1 MFFAFFFFFMIR
13 RPPRSTRTDTLCP
26 YTTLCRSHDP
36 ALDTVTAVHDASGSS
51 ALQQQ
56 RGYERIGTDVD
67 AVPLAGRPQKCR
79 GGTGAAATIYGALV
93 KADTFLMRA
102 IIVGIERMPPLA
114 GRCDEGIHDLVWP
127 SRGRYGQPSLTSPI
141 LIVAF
146 AHPSLGTTK
155 IGGNDGLAP
164 AVIP

>member
-1 MFFAFFFFFMIR
+1 MLR
-13 RPPRSTRTDTLCP
+13 RPPRSTRTDTRVP
-26 YTTLCRSHDP
+26 YTTLFRSH
-36 ALDTVTAVHDASGSS
+36 
-51 ALQQQ
+51 
-56 RGYERIGTDVD
+56 
-67 AVPLAGRPQKCR
+67 KCR

-102 IIVGIERMPPLA
+102 IIVGIERMPPLD

-127 SRGRYGQPSLTSPI
+127 SRGRYGQPSLTSQI

-146 AHPSLGTTK
+146 DHPSPGPTK
-155 IGGNDGLAP
+155 IGENVGIAP